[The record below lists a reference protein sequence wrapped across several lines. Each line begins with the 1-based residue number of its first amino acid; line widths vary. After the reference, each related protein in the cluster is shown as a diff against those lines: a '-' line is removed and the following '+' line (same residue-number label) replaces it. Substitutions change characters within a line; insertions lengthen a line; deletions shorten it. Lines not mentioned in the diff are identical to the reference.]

1 MNRLGG
7 QKTQAQPRKTFF
19 HSNPV
24 MNRLNK
30 VEYISTDEKSVAYG
44 RIALKTA
51 WFLLITLCGM
61 LLYLLL
67 SNTVFSTDAQV
78 MNFNY
83 KGFEASVPMTA
94 LIAVG
99 GSAVLAIITQLL
111 AAFIP
116 RTIPVTGTLYS
127 LCQGFMISFI
137 IFSLIKGYEYL
148 GLLALG
154 ITIVV
159 VLTMALLYT
168 KGIIKVNKKFITIML
183 TLLFSMIGISLLTG
197 IGYLIPLTR
206 PFVASIIGNFGISIG
221 MTLISIIIACMFLIS
236 DFAVIES
243 CVENR
248 MPAKYEWMASF
259 GLAFTILWIYIK
271 VLDLIITIV
280 GNSSKNS

>member
-7 QKTQAQPRKTFF
+7 QKAQTPPRKTFF

-30 VEYISTDEKSVAYG
+30 VEYISTDEKSLAYG
-44 RIALKTA
+44 RIAFKTA
-51 WFLLITLCGM
+51 WFLLTTVCGM

-67 SNTVFSTDAQV
+67 SNTMFAADTNIL
-78 MNFNY
+78 NFNY
-83 KGFEASVPMTA
+83 KGFAASVPMTA

-99 GSAVLAIITQLL
+99 GAAVLAIVTQLL

-127 LCQGFMISFI
+127 LCQGFMIAFI

-154 ITIVV
+154 VTVVV
-159 VLTMALLYT
+159 VLTMAFLYA
-168 KGIIKVNKKFITIML
+168 KRIVKVNKKFVMIMM

-206 PFVASIIGNFGISIG
+206 PFVASIMGNFGVSIAF
-221 MTLISIIIACMFLIS
+221 TLISIVIACMFLIS
-236 DFAVIES
+236 DFAVIENG
-243 CVENR
+243 VENG

-271 VLDLIITIV
+271 VLDLIITLF
-280 GNSSKNS
+280 GSSSRK

>member
-1 MNRLGG
+1 MSRLSG
-7 QKTQAQPRKTFF
+7 QNTQPAPRKTFF

-51 WFLLITLCGM
+51 WFMLVTVCGM

-99 GSAVLAIITQLL
+99 GSAVLAIVTQLL

-127 LCQGFMISFI
+127 LCQGFMIAFI

-154 ITIVV
+154 VTIVV
-159 VLTMALLYT
+159 VLTMAFLYA
-168 KGIIKVNKKFITIML
+168 KRIVKVSKKFVTVMI

-206 PFVASIIGNFGISIG
+206 PFVASIVGNFGISIG
-221 MTLISIIIACMFLIS
+221 FTLISIVIACMFLIS
-236 DFAVIES
+236 DFAVIENG
-243 CVENR
+243 VENG

-280 GNSSKNS
+280 GNSSKKS